1 MFENRLRQLCR
12 SVLVLSVL
20 LVGGVNASTVELLD
34 VEQLSERS
42 VSIYQGTI
50 IGSARAVSADQ
61 TASTRIR
68 LALTRVLKADR
79 AIGSDTIDVTLPGG
93 IQEGRRYEISGMPQF
108 RAGEEVILFLSESDR
123 HGRQWPIGLGQAKF
137 TGLRQA
143 GRPARVKQSLQGLH
157 LLDLQGARKLTGA
170 PGPVLLN
177 DLLRR
182 IESVVG
188 ITTTVGPH

>member
-137 TGLRQA
+137 TVLRQA

>member
-137 TGLRQA
+137 TVLRQA

-157 LLDLQGARKLTGA
+157 LLDLQAARKLTGA